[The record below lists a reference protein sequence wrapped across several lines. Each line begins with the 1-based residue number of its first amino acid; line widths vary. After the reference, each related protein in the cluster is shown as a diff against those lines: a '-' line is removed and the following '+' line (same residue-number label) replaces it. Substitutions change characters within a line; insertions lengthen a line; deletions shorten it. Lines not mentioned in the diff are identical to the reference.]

1 MNFATI
7 LSPRSLKVSGL
18 ACRRGERV
26 LFEGLDF
33 EVAPAEITLLRGPNG
48 AGKTTLLLCL
58 AGLMRPTAGSINFS
72 GRDPERRPDS
82 DIGFLGHLSAI
93 KTRLTLT
100 ENLRFWA
107 AVNEVSPALIEPALE
122 AVGLAPLAGLD
133 AGHLSAGQTR
143 RLALARL
150 ILSDR
155 PIWLL
160 DEPTAAL
167 DADGDLLVAG
177 LIDSHLDRGGMAVAA
192 THYDLALKNPAR
204 VKTLPIGRRP

>member
-1 MNFATI
+1 
-7 LSPRSLKVSGL
+7 
-18 ACRRGERV
+18 

-33 EVAPAEITLLRGPNG
+33 AVLPAEITLLRGPNG

-58 AGLMRPTAGSINFS
+58 AGLMRPDLGSITFS
-72 GRDPERRPDS
+72 GHDPEQKPGG

-107 AVNEVSPALIEPALE
+107 AVNDVSPALIEPALE

-150 ILSDR
+150 ILSER

-167 DADGDLLVAG
+167 DAEGDALVAG
-177 LIDSHLDRGGMAVAA
+177 LIDTHLDRGGLAVAA

-204 VKTLPIGRRP
+204 VKTLALGRRAA